1 MSYAGQITL
10 ENSDLQ
16 IPFLKNFL
24 DKIGDMI
31 SGHHHKDANL
41 HSTQS
46 EMINTDEEEEV
57 MEPGSIIN
65 HDNSVQDM
73 SGSEVKTET
82 AQEEEII
89 NLTVDKEE
97 EVMEPGSVINHDNS
111 VQDMSV
117 SEVKTETA
125 QEEEIIDL
133 TVDKEEEVMEPG
145 SVINHDNSVQDMS
158 VSEVETETAQEE
170 KIIDLTI
177 DNEREDVVVIPSDE
191 EEEIL
196 EPTPDSSVT
205 FPAIIDDYNKDLWEP
220 SGFFQDDKLDNALS
234 PVRVGSFTALLAAI
248 MLGGLTVL
256 GNTQAAEAEATYAL
270 LGAAFGSKIVQKVS
284 K

>member
-16 IPFLKNFL
+16 IPCLKSFL

-31 SGHHHKDANL
+31 SSHHHKDANL
-41 HSTQS
+41 NSTQS

-73 SGSEVKTET
+73 SSSEV
-82 AQEEEII
+82 II
-89 NLTVDKEE
+89 TDEEE
-97 EVMEPGSVINHDNS
+97 EVMEPGSIINHDNS
-111 VQDMSV
+111 V
-117 SEVKTETA
+117 
-125 QEEEIIDL
+125 EEELIEL
-133 TVDKEEEVMEPG
+133 TVDNEQE
-145 SVINHDNSVQDMS
+145 DM
-158 VSEVETETAQEE
+158 
-170 KIIDLTI
+170 
-177 DNEREDVVVIPSDE
+177 VVIPSDE

-196 EPTPDSSVT
+196 EPTPDLSVT
-205 FPAIIDDYNKDLWEP
+205 FPTIIDDHNKDLWEP

-270 LGAAFGSKIVQKVS
+270 LGAAFGTKIVQKVS